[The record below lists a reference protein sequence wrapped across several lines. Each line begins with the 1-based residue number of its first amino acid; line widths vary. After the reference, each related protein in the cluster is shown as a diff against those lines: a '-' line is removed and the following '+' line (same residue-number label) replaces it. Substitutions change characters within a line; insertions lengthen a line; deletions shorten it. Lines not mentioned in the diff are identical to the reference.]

1 MTAHCPPAD
10 DSLAPARGLTFG
22 VLLGA
27 AGWALIGV
35 IVIAV
40 ISLT

>member
-1 MTAHCPPAD
+1 MITRRPPDD

-27 AGWALIGV
+27 AGWLLIGV
-35 IVIAV
+35 IIVAV